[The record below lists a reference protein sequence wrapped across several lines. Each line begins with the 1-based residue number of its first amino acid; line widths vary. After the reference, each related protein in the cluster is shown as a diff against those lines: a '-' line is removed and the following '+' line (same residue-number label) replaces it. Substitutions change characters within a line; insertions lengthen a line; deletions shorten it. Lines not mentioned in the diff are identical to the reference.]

1 MLFEFTSKPHFDFL
15 AEFSKQFNIP
25 ILDDY
30 LKIPESMGS
39 GYVKKVDLS
48 PDFRLVIH
56 RYKFK
61 EDFTIKR
68 HASIGRID
76 LISIFFYNNEQLLD
90 LVYDAD
96 KPVKFSQNNES
107 AIQLTTSDMNS
118 VIRFPA
124 NRETYFF
131 VIGIT
136 ATKLSSLLQ
145 LKNPNPFL
153 KKIITANASFVYFD
167 SMRPEVLRDLK
178 KISEIHITTALS
190 NFYYQIKVQELLYH
204 LFDTLLKRGNPP
216 HHIIN
221 NADVEKLL
229 MVRTLIL
236 DDLSTPPVLSM
247 LSETIG
253 MSETKMKQLFKQ
265 TFGDTIYNYYQKIRM
280 DEAAFLLKQAGYS
293 VSEVGYQL
301 GFSNLS
307 HFSRTF
313 KKRFGTTPKKYS
325 VVG

>member
-1 MLFEFTSKPHFDFL
+1 MLFEFTSKPAFDFL
-15 AEFSKQFNIP
+15 AEFSEQFDIP
-25 ILDDY
+25 VLEDRLI
-30 LKIPESMGS
+30 IPENMGK
-39 GYVKKVDLS
+39 GFIKKVELGS
-48 PDFRLVIH
+48 DFRLLIH
-56 RYKFK
+56 RYNLK

-68 HASIGRID
+68 KASIADND
-76 LISIFFYNNEQLLD
+76 LISIFFYNNEELLD
-90 LVYDAD
+90 LVYDAS

-107 AIQLTTSDMNS
+107 AIQLTSSDMNS
-118 VIRFPA
+118 VIKFPA

-136 ATKLSSLLQ
+136 AAKLSSLLR
-145 LKNPNPFL
+145 LEKPNTIFE
-153 KKIITANASFVYFD
+153 KITKENASFLYFE
-167 SMRPEVLRDLK
+167 SMGPEVVRDLK
-178 KISEIHITTALS
+178 QLSEIHVKTALS
-190 NFYYQIKVQELLYH
+190 NFYYQIKVQGLLYH
-204 LFDTLLKRGNPP
+204 LFDKLLQRENAPQ
-216 HHIIN
+216 HIVH

-229 MVRTLIL
+229 MVRSFIL
-236 DDLSTPPVLSM
+236 EDLSKPPVLAE
-247 LSETIG
+247 LSEMIG

-293 VSEVGYQL
+293 VSDVGYQL

-313 KKRFGTTPKKYS
+313 EKRFGTTPKKYS

>member
-15 AEFSKQFNIP
+15 AEFSKQFDIP
-25 ILDDY
+25 ILDDC
-30 LKIPESMGS
+30 LTIPESLGT
-39 GYVKKVDLS
+39 GYVKKIDLG

-56 RYKFK
+56 QYKLK
-61 EDFTIKR
+61 EDFVIKR
-68 HASIGRID
+68 RASIERND

-96 KPVKFSQNNES
+96 KPVKFSQKNES
-107 AIQLTTSDMNS
+107 AIQLTTSDINS
-118 VIRFPA
+118 IIKFPA

-136 ATKLSSLLQ
+136 AANLRSLLR
-145 LKNPNPFL
+145 LKNPNTLL
-153 KKIITANASFVYFD
+153 KKIITANASFVYFE
-167 SMRPEVLRDLK
+167 SMNHEVVRDLK
-178 KISEIHITTALS
+178 KISEIQVTTALS

-204 LFDTLLKRGNPP
+204 LFDSLLKRGNPP

-229 MVRTLIL
+229 TVRSLIL
-236 DDLSTPPVLSM
+236 EDLSTPPVLSL
-247 LSETIG
+247 LSQKIG

-293 VSEVGYQL
+293 VSEVGHQL

-307 HFSRTF
+307 HFSRVF
-313 KKRFGTTPKKYS
+313 EKRFGTTPKKYS